1 MKGKK
6 VIWILVGVVA
16 LLILISIIKKSTSK
30 EKIPVYTEKVNKRS
44 ITETISAS
52 GKIEPVTEVKI
63 SSDVSGEVIEIH
75 VKEGQKVK
83 KGDLLLKIR
92 PDVYESAVERAEANL
107 NNIKANLANSKARL
121 IQVKAQY
128 DNAKKSFD
136 RNKVL
141 HEKKAISDAE
151 FDNAL
156 ASFNSSKAEF
166 EAAEQT
172 VIAAEYSVQSAYAT
186 LKEAKENLGKTVI
199 YAPSD
204 GTISK
209 LDIEVGERVVGTLQ
223 MAGTELLR
231 IADLQNMESNVE
243 VNENDIVKVSI
254 GDTAII
260 EVDAYLSRQF
270 FGVVTEIANSAKTD
284 GMNMD
289 QVTNFEVKI
298 SVLPSSYEDLI
309 DKEKPHLSPFRPG
322 MSATVDIKTDF
333 KKGIP
338 SIPIQA
344 VTMRVDTAVE
354 KSKQNEAEMKECIFV
369 VEDGMAKIRY
379 IKTGIQD
386 TEYIEV
392 IEGVEEGEEIVAGP
406 YAAVSKK
413 IEHSKHLEVRE
424 KDKFYD
430 KED

>member
-16 LLILISIIKKSTSK
+16 LLILIAIIKKSTSK
-30 EKIPVYTEKVNKRS
+30 EKIVVYTEKISKRS

-75 VKEGQKVK
+75 VKEGQKIK

-136 RNKVL
+136 RNKTL

-172 VIAAEYSVQSAYAT
+172 VIAAEFSVQSAYAT

-254 GDTAII
+254 GDTAVI

-322 MSATVDIKTDF
+322 MSATVDIKTDH

-369 VEDGMAKIRY
+369 VEDGKAKIRY

-392 IEGVEEGEEIVAGP
+392 IEGVQEGEEIVAGP
-406 YAAVSKK
+406 YAAISKK
-413 IEHSKHLEVRE
+413 IEHNKYLEI
-424 KDKFYD
+424 KDKERLYD